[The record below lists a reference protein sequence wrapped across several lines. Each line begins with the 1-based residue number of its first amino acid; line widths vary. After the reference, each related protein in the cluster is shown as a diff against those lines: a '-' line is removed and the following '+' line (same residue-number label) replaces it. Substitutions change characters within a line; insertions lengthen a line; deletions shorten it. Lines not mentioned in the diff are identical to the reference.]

1 MEDDKFPEQE
11 MKDDQ
16 AKFWDLVLG
25 DDWVEVINKYNE
37 DSNFHKINIA
47 GRGTALHVAVSIRR
61 KEVVESLVE
70 AIEKL
75 GDESSLKI
83 RNEIGATPLHVAAYA
98 GFLDLCKL
106 IIGKEGKRKYLIEEK
121 NFDGE
126 TPLFWAVNARQ
137 MSVFLYLQHF
147 YPLDLKIAMDNNV
160 TSILHVAIDNESY
173 G

>member
-11 MKDDQ
+11 MEDDQ
-16 AKFWDLVLG
+16 DK
-25 DDWVEVINKYNE
+25 E
-37 DSNFHKINIA
+37 DSNFHKIDIV

-98 GFLDLCKL
+98 GFLDVCKL
-106 IIGKEGKRKYLIEEK
+106 IIRKEDQRKYLIQVK
-121 NFDGE
+121 NFDGKH
-126 TPLFWAVNARQ
+126 
-137 MSVFLYLQHF
+137 HF
-147 YPLDLKIAMDNNV
+147 FGL
-160 TSILHVAIDNESY
+160 
-173 G
+173 